1 MLFKSTRLTV
11 TIPGSVS
18 RLTLFNKFAGL
29 GVGHILSI
37 AISICSGFA
46 IGLVQ
51 FSSVAFTAS
60 CGMVFSIV
68 LVFFL
73 SCIRISRVV
82 FSRSRFTQGL
92 TSKLVSHES
101 QFEQR

>member
-1 MLFKSTRLTV
+1 MLFKSTGLTM
-11 TIPGSVS
+11 TIPSPVS
-18 RLTLFNKFAGL
+18 RLTLFNKFTGL

-37 AISICSGFA
+37 AISIGSGLA
-46 IGLVQ
+46 IGFVQ
-51 FSSVAFTAS
+51 FSPVAFTAS
-60 CGMVFSIV
+60 CGMVLGIV

-73 SCIRISRVV
+73 SCIRIGRVV